1 MDNEL
6 LKNEAVTL
14 EEIVFEKRNKEYGA
28 YVLRKKFRK
37 FLLIAF
43 LIALFSIGG
52 AVLVP
57 FIQALNNRGKS
68 VVLVKN
74 TVVSM
79 ENIKTEDNVP
89 PPPPPPPPPPAAVE
103 QQVKYI
109 APVVVDSVKVEVEF
123 ATVSE
128 ATETVSN
135 EPVPEKIE
143 VVKEEEPAIV
153 QEEEEVFLIVEE
165 QATFMGGDV
174 KAFSDWVTKN
184 IQYPVVAAENGIQGK
199 VYVQYAVNSKGE
211 VVDVKVVRGVDP
223 SLDAEAIRVIMS
235 SPRWEP
241 AKQRGTKVKQ
251 QFTIP
256 IAFVLKTT

>member
-6 LKNEAVTL
+6 LKNQAVTL

-37 FLLIAF
+37 FLLLAF
-43 LIALFSIGG
+43 LISLFSVGG
-52 AVLVP
+52 AILVP
-57 FIQALNNRGKS
+57 FIQALNNRGKN
-68 VVLVKN
+68 VILVKN

-79 ENIKTEDNVP
+79 ENIKTKDDIP
-89 PPPPPPPPPPAAVE
+89 PPPPPPPPPPVAAE

-109 APVVVDSVKVEVEF
+109 APVVVDSVKVEVEL

-128 ATETVSN
+128 ATATVTN

-143 VVKEEEPAIV
+143 VVKEAETAIVEEEPAFI
-153 QEEEEVFLIVEE
+153 IVEE
-165 QATFMGGDV
+165 QASFQGGDV
-174 KAFSDWVTKN
+174 NSFREWVLKN
-184 IQYPVVAAENGIQGK
+184 IKYPVVAAENAIQGK

-211 VVDVKVVRGVDP
+211 VCDVKVVRGVDP
-223 SLDAEAIRVIMS
+223 SLDAEAVRVILS
-235 SPRWEP
+235 SPKWEP

-256 IAFVLKTT
+256 ITFILK

>member
-6 LKNEAVTL
+6 LKNQAVTL
-14 EEIVFEKRNKEYGA
+14 EEIVFENRNKEYGA

-43 LIALFSIGG
+43 LISVFSVGG

-57 FIQALNNRGKS
+57 FIQALNNRGKI

-79 ENIKTEDNVP
+79 ENIKSKDDLP
-89 PPPPPPPPPPAAVE
+89 PPPPPPPPPPAAAE
-103 QQVKYI
+103 QQIKYI

-143 VVKEEEPAIV
+143 VVKEAEAAIVEEEP
-153 QEEEEVFLIVEE
+153 VFIIVEE
-165 QATFMGGDV
+165 QASFQGGDV
-174 KAFSDWVTKN
+174 NSFREWVMKN
-184 IQYPVVAAENGIQGK
+184 IKYPVVAAENGIQGK

-223 SLDAEAIRVIMS
+223 SLDAEAVRVIQS
-235 SPRWEP
+235 SPKWEP

-256 IAFVLKTT
+256 IAFVLQ

>member
-6 LKNEAVTL
+6 LKNPTVTL
-14 EEIVFEKRNKEYGA
+14 EEIVFENRNKEYGS

-52 AVLVP
+52 AILVP
-57 FIQALNNRGKS
+57 FIQALNNKGKN
-68 VVLVKN
+68 VILVKN

-79 ENIKTEDNVP
+79 ENIKSEDDVP
-89 PPPPPPPPPPAAVE
+89 PPPPPPPPPPAAAE
-103 QQVKYI
+103 QQIKYI

-128 ATETVSN
+128 VTETVSN

-143 VVKEEEPAIV
+143 VVKQEEPAIV
-153 QEEEEVFLIVEE
+153 QEEQVFIIVEE
-165 QATFMGGDV
+165 QASFQGGDV
-174 KAFSDWVTKN
+174 NTFRDWVTKN
-184 IQYPVVAAENGIQGK
+184 IKYPLIAAENGITGK
-199 VYVQYAVNSKGE
+199 VYVQYAVNSKGD

-223 SLDAEAIRVIMS
+223 SLDKEAVRVIMS
-235 SPRWEP
+235 SPKWEP
-241 AKQRGTKVKQ
+241 GKQGGMKVKQ

-256 IAFVLKTT
+256 ISFVLQ

>member
-1 MDNEL
+1 MDNVL
-6 LKNEAVTL
+6 LKNQAVTL

-28 YVLRKKFRK
+28 YVLRKNFRK
-37 FLLIAF
+37 FLIIAF
-43 LIALFSIGG
+43 LISLFSVSS

-57 FIQALNNRGKS
+57 FIQAYNNRGKS
-68 VVLVKN
+68 VILVKN

-79 ENIKTEDNVP
+79 ENIKTADDIP

-123 ATVSE
+123 ATVSD
-128 ATETVSN
+128 ATETVTN

-143 VVKEEEPAIV
+143 VVKEEEAAIV
-153 QEEEEVFLIVEE
+153 VEEEAFIIVEE
-165 QATFMGGDV
+165 QATFQGGDV

-184 IQYPVVAAENGIQGK
+184 ILYPVVAAENGIQGK

-211 VVDVKVVRGVDP
+211 VVDVKVVRGVDA
-223 SLDAEAIRVIMS
+223 SLDAEAVRVIRS
-235 SPRWEP
+235 SPKWEP
-241 AKQRGTKVKQ
+241 AKQRGSKVKQ

-256 IAFVLKTT
+256 IAFILK

>member
-14 EEIVFEKRNKEYGA
+14 EEIVFEHRNKEYGA

-37 FLLIAF
+37 YLLIAF
-43 LIALFSIGG
+43 LIAFFSVGG
-52 AVLVP
+52 AILVP
-57 FIQALNNRGKS
+57 FIQAYNNRANR
-68 VVLVKN
+68 VVLVKST
-74 TVVSM
+74 TVTMDKAVAKDD
-79 ENIKTEDNVP
+79 IP
-89 PPPPPPPPPPAAVE
+89 PPPPPPPPPPAAE
-103 QQVKYI
+103 AQVKYV

-128 ATETVSN
+128 TKEAAVN
-135 EPVPEKIE
+135 EAVPDKIE
-143 VVKEEEPAIV
+143 AVKVEETAIVEEEQVFIV
-153 QEEEEVFLIVEE
+153 VEE
-165 QATFMGGDV
+165 QASFQGGDV
-174 KAFSDWVTKN
+174 NSFRDWVTKN
-184 IQYPVVAAENGIQGK
+184 LKYPTIAIENGISGK

-223 SLDAEAIRVIMS
+223 SLDKEAVRVIMS

-256 IAFVLKTT
+256 IAFQLQ

>member
-6 LKNEAVTL
+6 LKNQAVTL

-43 LIALFSIGG
+43 LISLFSVG
-52 AVLVP
+52 AAVFVP
-57 FIQALNNRGKS
+57 FIQAYNNRGKS
-68 VVLVKN
+68 VILVKT

-79 ENIKTEDNVP
+79 ENIKTKDEIP
-89 PPPPPPPPPPAAVE
+89 PPPPPPPPPPAAAE
-103 QQVKYI
+103 QQVKYV

-123 ATVSE
+123 ATVSDV
-128 ATETVSN
+128 AETTTN
-135 EPVPEKIE
+135 EPVPEKME

-153 QEEEEVFLIVEE
+153 KEEEVFIIVEE
-165 QATFMGGDV
+165 QASFNGGDV
-174 KAFSDWVTKN
+174 KTFSDWVTKN
-184 IQYPVVAAENGIQGK
+184 IKYPELASENGIQGK

-223 SLDAEAIRVIMS
+223 SLDAEAIRVILS

-241 AKQRGTKVKQ
+241 AKQRGNKVKQ

-256 IAFVLKTT
+256 IAFVLK

>member
-1 MDNEL
+1 MDNEF

-43 LIALFSIGG
+43 LISIFSIGG

-57 FIQALNNRGKS
+57 FIQAYNNRGKN

-79 ENIKTEDNVP
+79 ENIKAEDDIP
-89 PPPPPPPPPPAAVE
+89 PPPPPPPPPPAAAE
-103 QQVKYI
+103 AQVKYV
-109 APVVVDSVKVEVEF
+109 APVVVDSVTVEVEF

-128 ATETVSN
+128 VTETVTN
-135 EPVPEKIE
+135 EPVPDKIE
-143 VVKEEEPAIV
+143 VVKEEETAIV
-153 QEEEEVFLIVEE
+153 EEEKVFIIVEE
-165 QATFMGGDV
+165 QASFMGGDV
-174 KAFSDWVTKN
+174 NTFRDWVTKN
-184 IQYPVVAAENGIQGK
+184 IKYPVLAAENGITGK

-223 SLDAEAIRVIMS
+223 SLDKEAVRVILS
-235 SPRWEP
+235 SPKWEP
-241 AKQRGTKVKQ
+241 GKQGGMKVKQ

-256 IAFVLKTT
+256 ISFILQ

>member
-6 LKNEAVTL
+6 LKNQTVTL

-43 LIALFSIGG
+43 LISLFSIGG

-57 FIQALNNRGKS
+57 YIQALNNKGKS

-79 ENIKTEDNVP
+79 ENLKAEDDIP
-89 PPPPPPPPPPAAVE
+89 PPPPPPPPPPAAAE
-103 QQVKYI
+103 AQVKYV
-109 APVVVDSVKVEVEF
+109 APVVVDSVTVEVEF

-128 ATETVSN
+128 VTETVSN

-143 VVKEEEPAIV
+143 VVKEEETAIV
-153 QEEEEVFLIVEE
+153 KEEEVFLIVEE
-165 QATFMGGDV
+165 QATFQGGDV
-174 KAFSDWVTKN
+174 GAFREWVIKN
-184 IQYPVVAAENGIQGK
+184 IKYPAVAQENGIKGK

-211 VVDVKVVRGVDP
+211 VCDVKVVRGVDP
-223 SLDAEAIRVIMS
+223 SLDKEAVRVIMS
-235 SPRWEP
+235 SPLWEP
-241 AKQRGTKVKQ
+241 AKQRGTRVKQ

-256 IAFVLKTT
+256 INFQLQ

>member
-6 LKNEAVTL
+6 LKNQAVTL

-43 LIALFSIGG
+43 LISLFSVGG
-52 AVLVP
+52 AILVP

-68 VVLVKN
+68 VILVKN

-79 ENIKTEDNVP
+79 ENIKSKDDIP
-89 PPPPPPPPPPAAVE
+89 PPPPPPPPPPAAAE
-103 QQVKYI
+103 QQVKYV
-109 APVVVDSVKVEVEF
+109 APVVVDSVKVEVEL

-128 ATETVSN
+128 ATSTVTN
-135 EPVPEKIE
+135 EPVPEKVE
-143 VVKEEEPAIV
+143 VVKEAETAIVEEEPAFI
-153 QEEEEVFLIVEE
+153 IVEE
-165 QATFMGGDV
+165 QASFRGGSVVDFRNWV
-174 KAFSDWVTKN
+174 QKAIK
-184 IQYPVVAAENGIQGK
+184 YPTTAQENNIQGK
-199 VYVQYAVNSKGE
+199 VYIQFAVNSKGE
-211 VVDVKVVRGVDP
+211 VCDVKVVRPVDP
-223 SLDAEAIRVIMS
+223 SLDNEAVRVITS
-235 SPRWEP
+235 SPKWEP

-256 IAFVLKTT
+256 ITFVLK

>member
-6 LKNEAVTL
+6 LKNQAVTL

-43 LIALFSIGG
+43 LISVFSIGG

-57 FIQALNNRGKS
+57 FIQAYNNRGKN
-68 VVLVKN
+68 VILVKN
-74 TVVSM
+74 TVVTM
-79 ENIKTEDNVP
+79 ENIKANDDIP

-109 APVVVDSVKVEVEF
+109 APVVVDSVKVEVEL
-123 ATVSE
+123 ATVSDVK
-128 ATETVSN
+128 ETVTN
-135 EPVPEKIE
+135 EPVPEKVE

-153 QEEEEVFLIVEE
+153 QEEKVFIIVEE
-165 QATFMGGDV
+165 QASFQGGDV
-174 KAFSDWVTKN
+174 NTFREWVMAN
-184 IQYPVVAAENGIQGK
+184 IKYPVVAAENGITGK
-199 VYVQYAVNSKGE
+199 VYVQYAVNSKGD

-223 SLDAEAIRVIMS
+223 SLDKEAVRVIMS
-235 SPRWEP
+235 SPKWEP
-241 AKQRGTKVKQ
+241 GKQGGVKVKQ

-256 IAFVLKTT
+256 ISFILK

>member
-43 LIALFSIGG
+43 LISLFSIGG

-57 FIQALNNRGKS
+57 FIQALNNKGKN
-68 VVLVKN
+68 VALVKN

-79 ENIKTEDNVP
+79 ENLKADDDVP
-89 PPPPPPPPPPAAVE
+89 PPPPPPPPPPAAAE
-103 QQVKYI
+103 AQVKYV
-109 APVVVDSVKVEVEF
+109 APVVVDSVSVEVEL

-128 ATETVSN
+128 VNETVTN

-153 QEEEEVFLIVEE
+153 QEEEVFLIVEE
-165 QATFMGGDV
+165 QATFQGGDV
-174 KAFSDWVTKN
+174 QSFREWVMKN
-184 IQYPVVAAENGIQGK
+184 IKYPTVAQENGIKGK

-211 VVDVKVVRGVDP
+211 VCDVKVVRGVDP
-223 SLDAEAIRVIMS
+223 SLDKEAVRVIMS
-235 SPRWEP
+235 SPKWEP
-241 AKQRGTKVKQ
+241 AKQRGTRVKQ

-256 IAFVLKTT
+256 ISFVLQ

>member
-6 LKNEAVTL
+6 LKNPNVTL

-28 YVLRKKFRK
+28 YVLRKKFVK

-43 LIALFSIGG
+43 LISLFSIGG
-52 AVLVP
+52 GVLVP
-57 FIQALNNRGKS
+57 YIEALNNKGKKIE
-68 VVLVKN
+68 LVKN

-79 ENIKTEDNVP
+79 ENIKAEDDIP

-103 QQVKYI
+103 AQVKYV
-109 APVVVDSVKVEVEF
+109 APVVVDSVTVEVEF
-123 ATVSE
+123 ATTSE
-128 ATETVSN
+128 ITETVSN

-153 QEEEEVFLIVEE
+153 QEEEVFLIVEE
-165 QATFMGGDV
+165 QATFQGGDV
-174 KAFSDWVTKN
+174 SAFREWVMKN
-184 IQYPVVAAENGIQGK
+184 IKYPAIAQENGIKGK

-211 VVDVKVVRGVDP
+211 VCDVKVVRGVDP
-223 SLDAEAIRVIMS
+223 SLDKEAVRVIMS
-235 SPRWEP
+235 SPLWEP
-241 AKQRGTKVKQ
+241 AKQRGTRVKQ

-256 IAFVLKTT
+256 ISFQLQ

>member
-6 LKNEAVTL
+6 LKNQAVTL

-43 LIALFSIGG
+43 LISLFSIGG
-52 AVLVP
+52 AILVP
-57 FIQALNNRGKS
+57 FIQAYNNRGKS

-79 ENIKTEDNVP
+79 ENIKAEDDIP

-153 QEEEEVFLIVEE
+153 QEEEVFIIVEE
-165 QATFMGGDV
+165 QASFQGGDLTT
-174 KAFSDWVTKN
+174 FRNWVASN
-184 IQYPVVAAENGIQGK
+184 IKYPVVATENGIQGK
-199 VYVQYAVNSKGE
+199 VFVQYAVNSKGE

-223 SLDAEAIRVIMS
+223 SLDAEAIRVIQS
-235 SPRWEP
+235 SPKWEP

-256 IAFVLKTT
+256 IVFALKTS

>member
-6 LKNEAVTL
+6 LKNENITL

-28 YVLRKKFRK
+28 YVLRRKFRK

-43 LIALFSIGG
+43 LISVFSIGG

-57 FIQALNNRGKS
+57 FIQALNNKGKN

-74 TVVSM
+74 TVVEM
-79 ENIKTEDNVP
+79 ENVKANDDVP

-103 QQVKYI
+103 QQIKYI
-109 APVVVDSVKVEVEF
+109 APVVVDSVKVEVEL

-128 ATETVSN
+128 ATAQVVN
-135 EPVPEKIE
+135 EAVPEKIE
-143 VVKEEEPAIV
+143 VVKQEEPAIV
-153 QEEEEVFLIVEE
+153 QEEKVFIIVEE
-165 QATFMGGDV
+165 QASFQGGDV
-174 KAFSDWVTKN
+174 NTFRDWVTKN
-184 IQYPVVAAENGIQGK
+184 LKYPVVAAENGIQGK
-199 VYVQYAVNSKGE
+199 VYVQYAVNSKGD

-223 SLDAEAIRVIMS
+223 SLDKEAVRVIMS
-235 SPRWEP
+235 SPKWEP
-241 AKQRGTKVKQ
+241 GKQGGMKVKQ

-256 IAFVLKTT
+256 ISFILH

>member
-1 MDNEL
+1 MDNVL
-6 LKNEAVTL
+6 LKNQAVTL

-37 FLLIAF
+37 FLIIAF
-43 LIALFSIGG
+43 LISLFSVSS

-57 FIQALNNRGKS
+57 FIQAYNNKGKS
-68 VVLVKN
+68 VILVKN

-79 ENIKTEDNVP
+79 ENIKTADDIP

-123 ATVSE
+123 ATVSD
-128 ATETVSN
+128 ATETVTN

-143 VVKEEEPAIV
+143 VVKEEEAAIV
-153 QEEEEVFLIVEE
+153 VEEEAFIIVEE
-165 QATFMGGDV
+165 QATFQGGDV

-184 IQYPVVAAENGIQGK
+184 ILYPVVAAENGIQGK

-211 VVDVKVVRGVDP
+211 VVDVKVVRGVDA
-223 SLDAEAIRVIMS
+223 SLDAEAMRVIRS
-235 SPRWEP
+235 SPKWEP
-241 AKQRGTKVKQ
+241 AKQRGSKVKQ

-256 IAFVLKTT
+256 IAFILK

>member
-6 LKNEAVTL
+6 LKDQTVTL
-14 EEIVFEKRNKEYGA
+14 EEIVFEHRNKEYGA

-43 LIALFSIGG
+43 LISFFSVGG
-52 AVLVP
+52 AILVP
-57 FIQALNNRGKS
+57 FIQAYNNRGKS
-68 VVLVKN
+68 VILVKN

-79 ENIKTEDNVP
+79 ENIKAKDDIP
-89 PPPPPPPPPPAAVE
+89 PPPPPPPPPPAAAE
-103 QQVKYI
+103 QQIKYI
-109 APVVVDSVKVEVEF
+109 APVVVDSVKVEVEL

-128 ATETVSN
+128 VKETVQN
-135 EPVPEKIE
+135 EVVPEKIE

-153 QEEEEVFLIVEE
+153 QEEEVFLIVEE
-165 QATFMGGDV
+165 QASFMGGDV
-174 KAFSDWVTKN
+174 KTFSDWVAKN
-184 IQYPVVAAENGIQGK
+184 IKYPVVAAENGIQGK

-223 SLDAEAIRVIMS
+223 SLDAEAVRVIQS
-235 SPRWEP
+235 SPKWEP
-241 AKQRGTKVKQ
+241 AKQRGNKVKQ

>member
-1 MDNEL
+1 MDNVL
-6 LKNEAVTL
+6 LKDQAVTL

-43 LIALFSIGG
+43 LISLFSVSS

-57 FIQALNNRGKS
+57 FIQAYNNRGKS
-68 VVLVKN
+68 VILVKN

-79 ENIKTEDNVP
+79 ENIKSADDIP
-89 PPPPPPPPPPAAVE
+89 PPPPPPPPPPAAAE
-103 QQVKYI
+103 QVVKYI
-109 APVVVDSVKVEVEF
+109 APVVVDSVKVEVEL
-123 ATVSE
+123 ATVNDVA
-128 ATETVSN
+128 ATVTN

-143 VVKEEEPAIV
+143 VVKEEETAIV
-153 QEEEEVFLIVEE
+153 KEEEVFIIVEE
-165 QATFMGGDV
+165 QASFQGGDV
-174 KAFSDWVTKN
+174 KTFSDWVTSN
-184 IQYPVVAAENGIQGK
+184 IKYPTTASENGIQGK

-223 SLDAEAIRVIMS
+223 SLDAEAVRVIRS
-235 SPRWEP
+235 SPKWTP
-241 AKQRGTKVKQ
+241 AKQRGTQVKQ

-256 IAFVLKTT
+256 ISFVLKKG

>member
-1 MDNEL
+1 MDNEF
-6 LKNEAVTL
+6 LKNQDVTL

-43 LIALFSIGG
+43 LISLFSISG
-52 AVLVP
+52 AVIVP
-57 FIQALNNRGKS
+57 FINAYNSRGKK
-68 VVLVKN
+68 VDLVKN

-79 ENIKTEDNVP
+79 ENIKAEDDIP

-103 QQVKYI
+103 AQVKYV
-109 APVVVDSVKVEVEF
+109 APVVVDSVTVEVEF

-128 ATETVSN
+128 VTETVSN
-135 EPVPEKIE
+135 EPVPDKIE

-153 QEEEEVFLIVEE
+153 QEEEVFLIVEE
-165 QATFMGGDV
+165 QATFQGGDV
-174 KAFSDWVTKN
+174 GTFREWVMKN
-184 IQYPVVAAENGIQGK
+184 IRYPAIAQENGIKGK

-223 SLDAEAIRVIMS
+223 SLDKEAVRVIIS
-235 SPRWEP
+235 SPKWEP
-241 AKQRGTKVKQ
+241 AKQRGTRVKQ

-256 IAFVLKTT
+256 ISFVLQ

>member
-1 MDNEL
+1 MDNVL
-6 LKNEAVTL
+6 LKNQAVTL

-37 FLLIAF
+37 FLIIAF
-43 LIALFSIGG
+43 LISLFSVSS

-57 FIQALNNRGKS
+57 FIQAYNNRGKS
-68 VVLVKN
+68 VILVKN

-79 ENIKTEDNVP
+79 ENIKTADDI
-89 PPPPPPPPPPAAVE
+89 PPPPPPPPAAVE

-123 ATVSE
+123 ATVSD
-128 ATETVSN
+128 ATETVTN

-143 VVKEEEPAIV
+143 VVKEEEAAIV
-153 QEEEEVFLIVEE
+153 VEEEAFIIVEE
-165 QATFMGGDV
+165 QATFQGGDV

-184 IQYPVVAAENGIQGK
+184 ILYPVVAAENGIQGK

-211 VVDVKVVRGVDP
+211 VVDVKVVRGVDA
-223 SLDAEAIRVIMS
+223 SLDAEAVRVIRS
-235 SPRWEP
+235 SPKWEP
-241 AKQRGTKVKQ
+241 AKQRGSKVKQ

-256 IAFVLKTT
+256 IAFILK

>member
-14 EEIVFEKRNKEYGA
+14 EEIVFEHRNKEYGA

-43 LIALFSIGG
+43 LISFFSVGG
-52 AVLVP
+52 AVMVP
-57 FIQALNNRGKS
+57 YIKALNNRGKS
-68 VVLVKN
+68 VVLVKT

-79 ENIKTEDNVP
+79 ENIKANDEI
-89 PPPPPPPPPPAAVE
+89 PPPPPPPAAE
-103 QQVKYI
+103 AQVKYV
-109 APVVVDSVKVEVEF
+109 APIVVDSVKVEVEF

-128 ATETVSN
+128 AKETVTN
-135 EPVPEKIE
+135 EPVPDKIE
-143 VVKEEEPAIV
+143 VVKVEEAAIVEEEQVFIV
-153 QEEEEVFLIVEE
+153 VEE
-165 QATFMGGDV
+165 QASFQGGSVDQ
-174 KAFSDWVTKN
+174 FRDWVTKN
-184 IQYPVVAAENGIQGK
+184 LKYPTIAIENGISGK

-223 SLDAEAIRVIMS
+223 SLDKEAVRVIQS
-235 SPRWEP
+235 SPKWEP

-256 IAFVLKTT
+256 IAFQLQ

>member
-6 LKNEAVTL
+6 LKNQAVTL

-43 LIALFSIGG
+43 LISLFSVGG
-52 AVLVP
+52 AILVP

-68 VVLVKN
+68 IVLVKN

-79 ENIKTEDNVP
+79 ENLKSKDDIP
-89 PPPPPPPPPPAAVE
+89 PPPPPPPPPPAAAE

-109 APVVVDSVKVEVEF
+109 APVVVDSVKVEVEL

-128 ATETVSN
+128 ATSTVTN

-143 VVKEEEPAIV
+143 VAKEAETAIVEEEPVCI
-153 QEEEEVFLIVEE
+153 IVEE
-165 QATFMGGDV
+165 QASFQGGSVTDF
-174 KAFSDWVTKN
+174 KNWVQKN
-184 IQYPVVAAENGIQGK
+184 
-199 VYVQYAVNSKGE
+199 
-211 VVDVKVVRGVDP
+211 
-223 SLDAEAIRVIMS
+223 
-235 SPRWEP
+235 
-241 AKQRGTKVKQ
+241 
-251 QFTIP
+251 F
-256 IAFVLKTT
+256 

>member
-14 EEIVFEKRNKEYGA
+14 EEIVFEHRNKEYGA

-43 LIALFSIGG
+43 LISFFSVGG

-57 FIQALNNRGKS
+57 FIQALNNQGKNIA
-68 VVLVKN
+68 LVKS
-74 TVVSM
+74 TVVTM
-79 ENIKTEDNVP
+79 ENIKANDDIP
-89 PPPPPPPPPPAAVE
+89 PPPPPPPPPPAAEV
-103 QQVKYI
+103 QVKYV
-109 APVVVDSVKVEVEF
+109 APVVVDSVKTEVEF

-128 ATETVSN
+128 AKETVTN
-135 EPVPEKIE
+135 VPVPEKVE
-143 VVKEEEPAIV
+143 VVKEAETAIV
-153 QEEEEVFLIVEE
+153 EEEQVFIVVEE
-165 QATFMGGDV
+165 QAAFQGGSVDQ
-174 KAFSDWVTKN
+174 FRDWVTKN
-184 IQYPVVAAENGIQGK
+184 LKYPTIAIENGISGK
-199 VYVQYAVNSKGE
+199 VYVQYAVNSKGD

-223 SLDAEAIRVIMS
+223 SLDKEAVRVIQS
-235 SPRWEP
+235 SPKWEP

-256 IAFVLKTT
+256 IAFQLQ